1 MKEYYK
7 TICTKL
13 DSGQN
18 LKLVGCK
25 HGDWWNKSDF
35 HLRKEEYIQSLN
47 GADILVLEQP
57 FLAEFYEE
65 PFFKMISQI
74 AYNKKHGITPQTIK
88 KKIRDITKIWG
99 IKEKEVKKGD
109 PLAILA
115 PANSSKS
122 GHERKHLHLGIHHCL
137 QD

>member
-35 HLRKEEYIQSLN
+35 GIREKEYNELISWS
-47 GADILVLEQP
+47 DILVLEQP

-65 PFFKMISQI
+65 PFS
-74 AYNKKHGITPQTIK
+74 
-88 KKIRDITKIWG
+88 KKI
-99 IKEKEVKKGD
+99 
-109 PLAILA
+109 
-115 PANSSKS
+115 
-122 GHERKHLHLGIHHCL
+122 
-137 QD
+137 